1 MIRIKRGR
9 LRKGGAGGKT
19 KAGETA
25 APRLPAAPKPAP
37 RSGSGYNGAP
47 FSPAGDVTTCV
58 FATWARTLGAPHPP
72 RAKRAVRKTYLHEA
86 PAQKSFPHRGKLFS
100 IAWKNRR

>member
-25 APRLPAAPKPAP
+25 APRLPAAPNPAP

-47 FSPAGDVTTCV
+47 AAPQETCRRV
-58 FATWARTLGAPHPP
+58 LALARLLGAPLSRERSERIVRPTYMKRPP
-72 RAKRAVRKTYLHEA
+72 REGFH
-86 PAQKSFPHRGKLFS
+86 HCG
-100 IAWKNRR
+100 

>member
-1 MIRIKRGR
+1 MIRTRKGR

-25 APRLPAAPKPAP
+25 ATRLPAAPKPAP

-47 FSPAGDVTTCV
+47 
-58 FATWARTLGAPHPP
+58 ATPQET
-72 RAKRAVRKTYLHEA
+72 
-86 PAQKSFPHRGKLFS
+86 
-100 IAWKNRR
+100 

>member
-19 KAGETA
+19 QAGETA
-25 APRLPAAPKPAP
+25 APRLSAAHKEKPAP

-47 FSPAGDVTTCV
+47 
-58 FATWARTLGAPHPP
+58 
-72 RAKRAVRKTYLHEA
+72 EA
-86 PAQKSFPHRGKLFS
+86 PQVT
-100 IAWKNRR
+100 